1 MELGK
6 AGSRVSKKA
15 DSRGTLHQ
23 SDNFSA
29 SLLHS
34 LGGKTEVEGH
44 EYTSLITNR
53 PVAWLK
59 SKAQSKELKGP
70 RVASTAS
77 Q

>member
-34 LGGKTEVEGH
+34 LGGKPEAEGH
-44 EYTSLITNR
+44 EYTSLIVSR
-53 PVAWLK
+53 LAWLK
-59 SKAQSKELKGP
+59 SKAQSKEFKGP

>member
-15 DSRGTLHQ
+15 DSRGTLHK

-44 EYTSLITNR
+44 EYTSLIASR
-53 PVAWLK
+53 LAWLK
-59 SKAQSKELKGP
+59 LKAQSKEFKVP